1 MGLEKFHI
9 VFDNPQAVYYAGQ
22 NVSGKVVIIANT
34 PKKIRGELTLD
45 ESGMAKYMISPSES
59 AHIPLNP
66 LSVRDGIVLF
76 LYK

>member
-45 ESGMAKYMISPSES
+45 ERGVANYVISSE
-59 AHIPLNP
+59 
-66 LSVRDGIVLF
+66 
-76 LYK
+76 

>member
-45 ESGMAKYMISPSES
+45 ASGVANIIWWFLRGKS

-66 LSVRDGIVLF
+66 LSVRDCIVLV
-76 LYK
+76 L